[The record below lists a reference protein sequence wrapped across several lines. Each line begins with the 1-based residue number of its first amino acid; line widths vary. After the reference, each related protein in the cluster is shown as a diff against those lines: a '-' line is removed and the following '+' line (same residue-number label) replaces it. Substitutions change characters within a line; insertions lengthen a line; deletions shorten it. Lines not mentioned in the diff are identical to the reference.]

1 MSMLR
6 NFAKRVLDPDRAL
19 QASMAACIETQRWRY
34 AVDDNRE
41 VYVPGEPLKLF
52 LAGYTGTRNTG
63 ADARVEEMIRQIR
76 HVVGDHQLELTLI
89 TNDWDLSRSYIPGV
103 RQVPLPA
110 FFPPFLLK
118 ECPQHHG
125 VVACEGSMFKSKFAD
140 ALSTMMAGALG
151 MANAENKLSVGYGA
165 EAGAMSEGLESFVEN
180 SCRHSLV
187 LCRNLPS
194 RDVLG
199 RLGVRTT
206 YGTDTA
212 WTFEPAPEAVGRTL
226 LEQAGWDGTT
236 PVLAL
241 CPINPF
247 WWPVTPS
254 VTKALAKGLTR
265 EFTDEHYRS
274 IYFHSWDDERQ
285 GKLDAYLDAWADA
298 VEAFASRHNVFPICV
313 GSERLD
319 RESCELLSQRIEAR
333 TGRAAP
339 VLVSDEYD
347 MFELVSILHRCRYL
361 VSSRFHAIVTSMAG
375 RVPSGGVTMDER
387 IRNLMNDRNHPHLF
401 LEVDDPELAAKMET
415 MLDTLHDDGEQIA
428 HDVAAAIPNQLRLM
442 GQMGI
447 DFMDELQRVYPEFP
461 AIERPR
467 TWDAHLPPLRP
478 LVAQICEEFA

>member
-6 NFAKRVLDPDRAL
+6 NFARRVLDPDRAL

-34 AVDDNRE
+34 AVDDDRE

-76 HVVGDHQLELTLI
+76 HLVGDHQLELTLI
-89 TNDWDLSRSYIPGV
+89 TNDWDLSRGYFPGV
-103 RQVPLPA
+103 RQVTLPA

-165 EAGAMSEGLESFVEN
+165 EAGAMSEGLERFVEQ

-187 LCRNLPS
+187 LCRNRPS

-206 YGTDTA
+206 LGTDTA
-212 WTFEPAPEAVGRTL
+212 WTFEPAPEAVGRRV
-226 LEQAGWDGTT
+226 LEQHGWDGVT

-241 CPINPF
+241 SPINPF

-274 IYFHSWDDERQ
+274 IYFHTWDDERQ
-285 GKLDAYLDAWADA
+285 AKLDAYIDGWAEA
-298 VEAFASRHNVFPICV
+298 VHAFGSRRDVFPICV

-319 RESCELLSQRIEAR
+319 RESCELLAAAIERR
-333 TGRAAP
+333 TGRAVP
-339 VLVSDEYD
+339 VIVSDEYD
-347 MFELVSILHRCRYL
+347 MFELVSVLHRCRYL
-361 VSSRFHAIVTSMAG
+361 VSSRFHAIVTSMLG
-375 RVPSGGVTMDER
+375 RVPSAGVTMDER
-387 IRNLMNDRNHPHLF
+387 IRNLMNDREHPDLF
-401 LEVDDPELAAKMET
+401 LEVDDPELAGRIEA
-415 MLDTLHDDGEQIA
+415 MLDRLHDDGDRIA
-428 HDVAAAIPNQLRLM
+428 EEIARAVPAQLRLM
-442 GQMGI
+442 GQMGM
-447 DFMDELQRVYPEFP
+447 DFLDEVQRVYPELP
-461 AIERPR
+461 AIDRPR

-478 LVAQICEEFA
+478 LVEGICEAYA